1 MEKLTGPF
9 EYNSTRPQLKLA
21 EYGRNVQNMVNFV
34 MSLPSKE
41 ERNQYA
47 QAVIELMGQLNPHL
61 RDVSDFTHKLWD
73 HLFIISDFKLDV
85 DSPYPVPSRESINN
99 KPEPLS
105 YPSRRIKF
113 RHYGK
118 TVEMMIEKAKVIEDP
133 ERQVI
138 YVTQLANFMKLAY
151 ITWNKDSVNDETIKS
166 DLSILSDG
174 QLELAEGVNLSKVD
188 PRTTRGDLRGKAPAK
203 SHQHQSHSGGGKKR
217 YNQNG
222 GKRY

>member
-1 MEKLTGPF
+1 MEKFTGPF
-9 EYNSTRPQLKLA
+9 EYNSTRPHLKLA
-21 EYGRNVQNMVNFV
+21 EYGRNVQNMVDFV

-41 ERNQYA
+41 ERNLYA

-73 HLFIISDFKLDV
+73 HLFIISDFQLDV

-99 KPEPLS
+99 KPERLT
-105 YPSRRIKF
+105 YPSGRIKF

-118 TVEMMIEKAKVIEDP
+118 TVEMMIEKAKAIDDP
-133 ERQVI
+133 ERKNL
-138 YVTQLANFMKLAY
+138 YVNQLANFMKLAY

-174 QLELAEGVNLSKVD
+174 ALELEEGVNLSKVD
-188 PRTTRGDLRGKAPAK
+188 PRTTRGNLRDKASAK
-203 SHQHQSHSGGGKKR
+203 SHQSNTGGGKKR

>member
-1 MEKLTGPF
+1 MEKFTGPF

-21 EYGRNVQNMVNFV
+21 EYGRNVQNMVDFV

-41 ERNQYA
+41 ERNLYA

-85 DSPYPVPSRESINN
+85 DSPYPVPSRESINS
-99 KPEPLS
+99 KPERLS
-105 YPSRRIKF
+105 YPANHIRF

-118 TVEMMIEKAKVIEDP
+118 TVEMMIEKAKAIEDP
-133 ERQVI
+133 ERKSQ
-138 YVTQLANFMKLAY
+138 YVQQLANFMKMAY

-166 DLSILSDG
+166 DLKILSDG
-174 QLELAEGVNLSKVD
+174 ELELEEGVNLSKVD
-188 PRTTRGDLRGKAPAK
+188 PRSARGNIRDKAPSK
-203 SHQHQSHSGGGKKR
+203 PQHGNTGGKKR

-222 GKRY
+222 GRRY

>member
-1 MEKLTGPF
+1 MEKFTGPF

-21 EYGRNVQNMVNFV
+21 EYGRNVQNMVDFV

-41 ERNQYA
+41 ERNKYA
-47 QAVIELMGQLNPHL
+47 NAVIELMGQLNPHL

-85 DSPYPVPSRESINN
+85 DSPYPVPSRESITN
-99 KPEPLS
+99 KPEKLS
-105 YPSRRIKF
+105 YPTGRIKF

-118 TVEMMIEKAKVIEDP
+118 TVEMMIEKAKTIEDP
-133 ERQVI
+133 ERKSQ
-138 YVTQLANFMKLAY
+138 YVNQLANFMKLAY

-166 DLSILSDG
+166 DLSILSG
-174 QLELAEGVNLSKVD
+174 GELELDESVNLNKVD
-188 PRTTRGDLRGKAPAK
+188 PRSARGNIRDKGSNKP
-203 SHQHQSHSGGGKKR
+203 HQSNQNKKR
-217 YNQNG
+217 HNQNG

>member
-1 MEKLTGPF
+1 M
-9 EYNSTRPQLKLA
+9 KLA
-21 EYGRNVQNMVNFV
+21 EYGRNVQNMVDFV

-41 ERNQYA
+41 ERNKYA

-99 KPEPLS
+99 KPETLS
-105 YPSRRIKF
+105 YPSGRIKF

-118 TVEMMIEKAKVIEDP
+118 TVELMIEKAKAIEDP
-133 ERQVI
+133 ERKSM
-138 YVTQLANFMKLAY
+138 YVNQLANFMKLAY

-166 DLSILSDG
+166 DLNILSG
-174 QLELAEGVNLSKVD
+174 GELELEEGVNLNKVD
-188 PRTTRGDLRGKAPAK
+188 PRTARGNLRDKSTAK
-203 SHQHQSHSGGGKKR
+203 SHQSNTGGGKKR
-217 YNQNG
+217 YSQNG